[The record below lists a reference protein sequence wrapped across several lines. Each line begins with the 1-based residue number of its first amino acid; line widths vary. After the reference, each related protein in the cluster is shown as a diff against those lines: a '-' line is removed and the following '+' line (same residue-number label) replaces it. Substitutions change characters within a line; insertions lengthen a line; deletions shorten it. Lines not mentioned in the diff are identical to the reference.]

1 MRLDRRRA
9 LRLAQ
14 ILASAAV
21 LWVLARDLDRGQATS
36 ALARIRPGWLLA
48 GLGTKALGLALHEL
62 RLWLC
67 LPEPRPRASR
77 VIAIGFVAGMM
88 NLVLPARGGDLLAI
102 ALLNRECGVRASA
115 ATAAV
120 GLVAFLEAA
129 VFGVFLVGVLGL
141 GAARWVRVIGVEAHG
156 QATLLVGAI
165 TGAGL
170 LGILGLFWLGRTR
183 AGRALPLPGPLRWIR
198 AAADDAGA
206 VVARPAALVAQLLLA
221 ALGVAFTVGGY
232 TLGLPAVGLDL
243 PLPWLVAS
251 GVLALS
257 SVAAVVLPPSFAAGP
272 AAVSAAVL
280 AAFGG
285 TRADAL
291 AYAGAWWLVAH
302 VPAVTLGLPF
312 LWGRGD
318 GLQPPPTPDR
328 PVD

>member
-1 MRLDRRRA
+1 MTRARA

-14 ILASAAV
+14 IAASAAV
-21 LWVLARDLDRGQATS
+21 LWALARDLDRVQAAD
-36 ALARIRPGWLLA
+36 ALARVRPGWLLA
-48 GLGTKALGLALHEL
+48 AFATKGLGLMVHEL

-67 LPEPRPRASR
+67 LPEPRPRATR
-77 VIAIGFVAGMM
+77 VFAVGFVAGMM

-102 ALLNRECGVRASA
+102 ALLNRECGVRSSA

-129 VFGVFLVGVLGL
+129 VFGVFLLGVLAL
-141 GAARWVRVIGVEAHG
+141 GAARWVQVIGAEAHG

-183 AGRALPLPGPLRWIR
+183 AGRSLPLPGPLRWIR

-206 VVARPAALVAQLLLA
+206 ALARPSALIAQLLLA
-221 ALGVAFTVGGY
+221 ALGVAFTLGGY

-257 SVAAVVLPPSFAAGP
+257 SVAAVVLPPTFAAGP

-280 AAFGG
+280 AVFGG

-302 VPAVTLGLPF
+302 LPAVMLGLPF
-312 LWGRGD
+312 LWGRGR
-318 GLQPPPTPDR
+318 LARPAPQIPPTD
-328 PVD
+328 